1 MVNEL
6 TPQTVLRLLDP
17 QKHLDVHLSNGVRF
31 DGRKLGEA
39 RPVDVS
45 LGCTLNAAVFGSS
58 TVHSRPSSGT
68 SIGVGTKCVCNISVQ
83 IGRPSLEKPH
93 DGDLTFDVALS
104 PSLCDRYDTDYAAR
118 KKHDDAVDLE
128 GFLRNIWC
136 PSTGAAEPALDL
148 TQLCIEPGRH
158 AYRLV
163 VSLLFLSLDGNMQ
176 DCAVQAVSAA
186 LRNTSLPK
194 AVLSG
199 SSGPA
204 CAVSR
209 ETLTPLVVEGDVS
222 ARTFAVVTTG
232 EYSDDSNRRT
242 FLRDPTLA
250 EEALVGGTVT
260 VVTDLQARRATGGL
274 CLRGLF
280 VDAVDNCGGEG
291 VTEAGIS
298 QELLATLLE

>member
-1 MVNEL
+1 
-6 TPQTVLRLLDP
+6 
-17 QKHLDVHLSNGVRF
+17 
-31 DGRKLGEA
+31 
-39 RPVDVS
+39 
-45 LGCTLNAAVFGSS
+45 
-58 TVHSRPSSGT
+58 
-68 SIGVGTKCVCNISVQ
+68 
-83 IGRPSLEKPH
+83 
-93 DGDLTFDVALS
+93 
-104 PSLCDRYDTDYAAR
+104 
-118 KKHDDAVDLE
+118 
-128 GFLRNIWC
+128 
-136 PSTGAAEPALDL
+136 
-148 TQLCIEPGRH
+148 
-158 AYRLV
+158 
-163 VSLLFLSLDGNMQ
+163 MQ

-260 VVTDLQARRATGGL
+260 VVTDLQASRATGGL